1 MSNHNVLWQPIPN
14 SSQVIAVDTR
24 CDETLYC
31 GTRGGGKTDTQLM
44 AFAKYVGMG
53 YGHAWRGIIFDKQ
66 YKNLDDIIT
75 KSRRIFGKMPNA
87 KYNINESK
95 WTWST
100 GEELLFRRLEKDS
113 DYWLYHG
120 HEYCLPDSETIATEN
135 GSIEIKDI
143 AVGDKVLTLDGYH
156 KVRRKFDVGVKDCVK
171 VEVYTLDG
179 NLHSVQF
186 QSANHHLLT
195 TATEWR
201 KSSSCSFQ
209 TVLLSSEMCNH
220 PSTLSKSPAYERQEN
235 LVFFVQQVC
244 GEIYA
249 KLSDM
254 LRQNTWQ
261 DLFCRRSLELD
272 VALLL
277 NNLSMLQDLSTSF
290 DSDLKSYVLSLVNKV
305 SRLVK
310 YFHHLHYPEQFEQF
324 LAFER
329 LNSSVL
335 QLNDCVEL
343 HKVLNCLGHYFY
355 GLYQYGVLVHK
366 DIESVRCVVPL
377 LLGAIKHSPENTLGV
392 LVDGFLNNHLC
403 DYKFSHPY
411 QKGKLCRS
419 SLELSV
425 GFVRVHS
432 LKNLHCYDIEV
443 ECANHYITT
452 SGLVNKNCFIGFNEL
467 TKYATP
473 YLYDTISSCNRSGF
487 VSDEHPQYDKDGN
500 VYYLP
505 PIPLMMFS
513 TTNPF
518 GAGHNWVK
526 KRFIDVAPY
535 GTVVRK
541 ETKIYNPK
549 TQREEIIV
557 KTQVALFS
565 SYIENIYLSPNYIA
579 SLLNYPDP
587 NIRRAWALGSWD
599 VVSGGAVGDLWDSSK
614 HIISR
619 FVIPKGWYVDR
630 TFDWGS
636 SHPFS
641 VGWWAQA
648 NGEEADI
655 LLDNGEWIKFCP
667 PKGSLIQFYEWYGTE
682 EIGSNKGLKM
692 SARDIAKGIL
702 KIERGLID
710 SGWIK
715 RTVASG
721 SADNQIWNNN
731 NTDND
736 CIADIMETENVYW
749 ERSNKSSGSRKNGLQ
764 LFRDM
769 LNNTVRND
777 EKPHIYFMNNCVASI
792 STIPVLPRDEK
803 NLDDV
808 DTSAEDHVYDM
819 VRYRIL
825 DGVGDG
831 SIMLKVE

>member
-53 YGHAWRGIIFDKQ
+53 YGHYWRGIIFDKQ

-120 HEYCLPDSETIATEN
+120 HEY
-135 GSIEIKDI
+135 
-143 AVGDKVLTLDGYH
+143 
-156 KVRRKFDVGVKDCVK
+156 
-171 VEVYTLDG
+171 
-179 NLHSVQF
+179 
-186 QSANHHLLT
+186 
-195 TATEWR
+195 
-201 KSSSCSFQ
+201 
-209 TVLLSSEMCNH
+209 
-220 PSTLSKSPAYERQEN
+220 
-235 LVFFVQQVC
+235 
-244 GEIYA
+244 
-249 KLSDM
+249 
-254 LRQNTWQ
+254 
-261 DLFCRRSLELD
+261 
-272 VALLL
+272 
-277 NNLSMLQDLSTSF
+277 
-290 DSDLKSYVLSLVNKV
+290 SY
-305 SRLVK
+305 
-310 YFHHLHYPEQFEQF
+310 
-324 LAFER
+324 
-329 LNSSVL
+329 
-335 QLNDCVEL
+335 
-343 HKVLNCLGHYFY
+343 
-355 GLYQYGVLVHK
+355 
-366 DIESVRCVVPL
+366 
-377 LLGAIKHSPENTLGV
+377 
-392 LVDGFLNNHLC
+392 
-403 DYKFSHPY
+403 
-411 QKGKLCRS
+411 
-419 SLELSV
+419 
-425 GFVRVHS
+425 
-432 LKNLHCYDIEV
+432 
-443 ECANHYITT
+443 
-452 SGLVNKNCFIGFNEL
+452 IGFNEV

-473 YLYDTISSCNRSGF
+473 YLYDTIMSCNRSGF
-487 VSDEHPQYDKDGN
+487 VSDEHPQYDKDRN

-549 TQREEIIV
+549 AQREEIIV

-599 VVSGGAVGDLWDSSK
+599 VVSGGAVGDLWDSNK
-614 HIISR
+614 HIVSR
-619 FVIPKGWYVDR
+619 FVIPKGWYIDR

-667 PKGSLIQFYEWYGTE
+667 PKGSLVQFYEWYGTE

-769 LNNTVRND
+769 LNNTVRDD